1 MTDRKFWLHDEL
13 EEDEVEED
21 KVEDTSKSYVRSC

>member
-13 EEDEVEED
+13 EEDKVEED
-21 KVEDTSKSYVRSC
+21 KVEDTSKIV